1 MIFNMVGGGGG
12 SSTKST
18 IIVSIDTGSTV
29 AAYSDSSYQT
39 LVKTASEKTTG
50 EYWLTGLDNGTYYIK
65 ATKGSD
71 EDTLAYTIS
80 EYGVYRVSMV
90 YRDIPDFTY
99 SGTYE
104 IVQDDDTTIQ
114 DADTYKGD
122 WKIRFLTSGTL
133 IFSKLRSAVNGIDVF
148 LVGGG
153 GAGSDHGTTGNGGG
167 GGGGHTSTATDI
179 VVSQDTEYSIIVGD
193 GGLRA
198 ENASGKNGGDSSAF
212 EVVAIGG
219 NGATKGSNYNDN
231 GANGG
236 SGGGYGDGNSAPQSY
251 GGADGSKGY
260 GSNGGTGQGTTT
272 REFGGYINSVASSVS
287 SSSTFVLATSPTSVE
302 QAFLSSG
309 NYVTFGTDFL
319 TYGNVHPISA
329 FNSGTNTVT
338 LTESVTVTSGTQV
351 TFGRLYAGGGSGG
364 ANYNTRGGY
373 GGGGQ
378 GGSDSQNATAGQANT
393 GGGGGAMHAN
403 KNSQN
408 GGSGIVIIRNARA

>member
-39 LVKTASEKTTG
+39 LVKTASEKSTG

-65 ATKGSD
+65 ATKNGETATTS
-71 EDTLAYTIS
+71 YTIT
-80 EYGVYRVSMV
+80 EYGVYRISMT
-90 YRDIPDFTY
+90 YNRIPEFTY
-99 SGTYE
+99 TGSYE
-104 IVQDDDTTIQ
+104 VVDDSDTPIVTSLDN
-114 DADTYKGD
+114 

-133 IFSKLRSAVNGIDVF
+133 NFSQLNGASNGIDVF

-153 GAGSDHGTTGNGGG
+153 GAGSDNGDTGNGGG
-167 GGGGHTSTATDI
+167 GGGGRTSTATGI
-179 VVSQDTEYSIIVGD
+179 VVNQDAEYSIIVGD

-198 ENASGKNGGDSSAF
+198 ENASGNNGGDSSAF
-212 EVVAIGG
+212 EVVATGG
-219 NGATKGSNYNDN
+219 NGATKGSDYNHK

-236 SGGGYGDGNSAPQSY
+236 SGGGYGDGSSAPQSY

-260 GSNGGTGQGTTT
+260 GSRGGTGQGTTT

-287 SSSTFVLATSPTSVE
+287 SSSTFVLATPPTPVE

-309 NYVTFGTDFL
+309 NYVTFGTDFS

-329 FNSGTNTVT
+329 FDSETNTVT
-338 LTESVTVTSGTQV
+338 LTENVTVASGTQV

-373 GGGGQ
+373 GGGGR

-393 GGGGGAMHAN
+393 GGGGGAMHAG

-408 GGSGIVIIRNARA
+408 GGSGIVIIRNARS